1 MWDEKINSAGRP
13 ELLIFSSHKGS
24 PLNGVNERGKGT
36 FTTKYQRRNKH
47 MLDIDTLNALNDLM
61 ARTLYRAEV
70 AHLPKLSQAEEDE
83 LAMRARSGEV
93 TARAALIVSC
103 LASVYLMALNFYL
116 IYKPAHDDTL
126 DLAQTASLEMLR
138 ALDRALEKR
147 NPGAYL
153 RGIARKELVS
163 STRICSD

>member
-1 MWDEKINSAGRP
+1 
-13 ELLIFSSHKGS
+13 
-24 PLNGVNERGKGT
+24 
-36 FTTKYQRRNKH
+36 